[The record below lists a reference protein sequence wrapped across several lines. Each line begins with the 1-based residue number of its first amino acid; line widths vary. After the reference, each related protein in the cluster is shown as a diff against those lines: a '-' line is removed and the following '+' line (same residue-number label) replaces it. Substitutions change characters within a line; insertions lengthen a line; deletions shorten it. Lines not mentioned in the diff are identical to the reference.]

1 MQYQKFRLFKHKSP
15 NSYENQFLKFLN
27 ILYNLLSMEWYI
39 FLIFKDLID
48 IKEETQIHFFKEFL
62 RVIYG
67 VDQIINRDNMY

>member
-1 MQYQKFRLFKHKSP
+1 MKH
-15 NSYENQFLKFLN
+15 
-27 ILYNLLSMEWYI
+27 

-48 IKEETQIHFFKEFL
+48 IKEETQIHIFKEFL